1 MKKRKILS
9 ALLAAAM
16 TCSMC
21 LSAGAAEVPA
31 DSSEVDVYHG
41 AEKGSTANSTFSI

>member
-16 TCSMC
+16 TCAMC
-21 LSAGAAEVPA
+21 LSAGAA
-31 DSSEVDVYHG
+31 DVSPCIYDL
-41 AEKGSTANSTFSI
+41 EKESTHKTVSGGC